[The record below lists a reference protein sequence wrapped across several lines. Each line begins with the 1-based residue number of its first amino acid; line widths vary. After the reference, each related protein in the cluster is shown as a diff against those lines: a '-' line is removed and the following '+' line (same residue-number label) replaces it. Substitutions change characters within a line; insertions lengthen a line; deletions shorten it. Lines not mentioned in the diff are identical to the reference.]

1 MTKDIVKMDG
11 TVETVTEWFL
21 MPSIKECLVEYEK
34 QDIGLIKDIAQHGCS
49 GGVSGIIYYSETS
62 AFHDQHQE
70 EIWQML
76 GDQADDN
83 GLKNG
88 EFLQHVSSD
97 PGSLTNLKND
107 LVWWAVEVR
116 AQELLEQPPA
126 AGSEA

>member
-1 MTKDIVKMDG
+1 
-11 TVETVTEWFL
+11 